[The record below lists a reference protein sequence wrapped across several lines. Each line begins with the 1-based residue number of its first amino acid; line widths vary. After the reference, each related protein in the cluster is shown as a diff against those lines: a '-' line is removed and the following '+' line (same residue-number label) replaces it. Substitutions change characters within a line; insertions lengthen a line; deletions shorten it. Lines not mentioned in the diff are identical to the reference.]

1 MCVCVASRKGV
12 LKLVFLGLCPGPLY
26 YPESVY
32 FMYALRHRE
41 GGQHRGRRRNK
52 RGSSGHEGREGG
64 KNGCKRGWC

>member
-1 MCVCVASRKGV
+1 M

-41 GGQHRGRRRNK
+41 GGEHRRRRGNK
-52 RGSSGHEGREGG
+52 RGSSGPEGG
-64 KNGCKRGWC
+64 GGVSG